1 MNSRAG
7 KYDPLSQFLRS
18 SSGSRIRAAFRQ
30 LERMLGGK
38 LPASARQ
45 YCAWWAND
53 RSHVQAKAWLT
64 ARYNVHFVEMGQEWV
79 MFERVA

>member
-1 MNSRAG
+1 
-7 KYDPLSQFLRS
+7 
-18 SSGSRIRAAFRQ
+18 
-30 LERMLGGK
+30 MLGGK